1 MSEVS
6 GSLAASLRLRKQTQ
20 AMAEPL
26 FAEPERSSGSVAM
39 AEQIFIC
46 GAIVLSVIV
55 LISDW
60 FIVVRKRYFDFRNDY
75 RYFR

>member
-1 MSEVS
+1 MRRLSE
-6 GSLAASLRLRKQTQ
+6 AA
-20 AMAEPL
+20 AEG
-26 FAEPERSSGSVAM
+26 GSVAM
-39 AEQIFIC
+39 AEQILIC